1 MADGVTELH
10 LFVATLTAAA
20 RGMLT
25 TFEGEH
31 FTVEQ
36 YGGERFRFAV
46 PKCVVGP
53 HSFTISNWSPD
64 DFKLFFDV
72 TETPE
77 WYLPESTRE
86 DSQEPHVSDRQ

>member
-1 MADGVTELH
+1 MDTEACDGSITIHCPSDVTGGEHLLD
-10 LFVATLTAAA
+10 LFVATFTDIASD
-20 RGMLT
+20 MLT

-53 HSFTISNWSPD
+53 QSLTISNWWPE
-64 DFKLFFDV
+64 DFKLFFE
-72 TETPE
+72 ETQTP
-77 WYLPESTRE
+77 
-86 DSQEPHVSDRQ
+86 